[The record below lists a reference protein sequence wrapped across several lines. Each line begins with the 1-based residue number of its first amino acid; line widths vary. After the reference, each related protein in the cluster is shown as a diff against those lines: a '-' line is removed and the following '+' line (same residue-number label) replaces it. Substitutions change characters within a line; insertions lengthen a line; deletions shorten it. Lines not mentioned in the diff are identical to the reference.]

1 MTRARSALWLVFAVS
16 VAAAIACGPKPP
28 PPPPARPS
36 LDPGASPSG
45 TGTPDPRLKQLDIAR
60 VEPDPV
66 KRAEKL
72 AAIAK
77 GAPPSDPVARAA
89 RVALVRTW
97 ALAGK
102 LDEMHK
108 AAGDLE
114 IADDSEG
121 ADLLNVMAYAYADA
135 GKSLE
140 RAHQYSQRALEV
152 VLSLRRPDG
161 MPAESWKRQIAAV
174 IAAYRDTLGWVLFKG
189 GDFRGA
195 VREIRQ
201 AAEVLPDDPT
211 INWHLGQA
219 LLAAGKP
226 ADAITALVRSAVGE
240 GDESAPAKALAL
252 GSAEKAGLTAADI
265 EKKVV
270 DARAAL
276 EAKVKAAAVAKT
288 LIEEPKELTS
298 VDASGAPVRIDAAKE
313 KKPVLLL
320 FWASF
325 STPSV
330 KALRALA
337 TRPDAASSRL
347 VTVSLDRDPAAATA
361 AVREVGLAALP
372 ALDPEGKE
380 AEAFQVRGLPTVLV
394 LDTQGRVRYRN
405 EGMGPGYEIQL
416 KAQLESLSGEEK

>member
-1 MTRARSALWLVFAVS
+1 MTRARSALWVVFAVS

-195 VREIRQ
+195 VREIGQ
-201 AAEVLPDDPT
+201 SADVLPDDPT

-226 ADAITALVRSAVGE
+226 ADAIAALVRSAVGE

-252 GSAEKAGLTAADI
+252 ASAEKAGLTAADI

-276 EAKVKAAAVAKT
+276 EAKVKAAATAKRLT
-288 LIEEPKELTS
+288 EEPKELTS
-298 VDASGAPVRIDAAKE
+298 ADASGADYRAELVCFENRGLFPEQLEIGMAFEGLPEGAATPDMPADAIYVVTE
-313 KKPVLLL
+313 IYPSHVVLDGNHPLAGL
-320 FWASF
+320 
-325 STPSV
+325 
-330 KALRALA
+330 ALRLQMKVCDV
-337 TRPDAASSRL
+337 RAASEEEIGARS
-347 VTVSLDRDPAAATA
+347 VGSGPASLFDSAGANR
-361 AVREVGLAALP
+361 
-372 ALDPEGKE
+372 
-380 AEAFQVRGLPTVLV
+380 Q
-394 LDTQGRVRYRN
+394 
-405 EGMGPGYEIQL
+405 IH
-416 KAQLESLSGEEK
+416 

>member
-1 MTRARSALWLVFAVS
+1 MRRVRSSLLLVVVLVVSTAAV
-16 VAAAIACGPKPP
+16 IACGPRPP

-36 LDPGASPSG
+36 LDPGVSPS
-45 TGTPDPRLKQLDIAR
+45 GTPDPRLKLLEIAR
-60 VEPDPV
+60 VEPDPD
-66 KRAEKL
+66 KRAAKL
-72 AAIAK
+72 SAIAK
-77 GAPPSDPVARAA
+77 GAPPSDHVARSA

-97 ALAGK
+97 AVAGR
-102 LDEMHK
+102 LEEMHK
-108 AAGDLE
+108 AAGELE

-135 GKSLE
+135 GKNLE

-152 VLSLRRPDG
+152 VLSLRRPDA
-161 MPAESWKRQIAAV
+161 MAADTWKRQMAAV

-189 GDFRGA
+189 GDHRGA
-195 VREIRQ
+195 CREIGQ

-211 INWHLGQA
+211 INWHYGQA

-226 ADAITALVRSAVGE
+226 ADAIAALARSAVGE
-240 GDESAPAKALAL
+240 GDESAAAKALAL
-252 GSAEKAGLTAADI
+252 GAAEKAGLTAPDV
-265 EKKVV
+265 EKKIV

-276 EAKVKAAAVAKT
+276 ETKVRAAAVAKPRT
-288 LIEEPKELTS
+288 EEPKELS
-298 VDASGAPVRIDAAKE
+298 SADASGAPVRIAAAAG

-325 STPSV
+325 SSPSV
-330 KALRALA
+330 KVLRLLA
-337 TRPDAASSRL
+337 GPDKASRL
-347 VTVSLDRDPAAATA
+347 VTVSLDRDPAAASNA
-361 AVREVGLAALP
+361 AREAGLEALP

-416 KAQLESLSGEEK
+416 KAQLESLLGEEK

>member
-1 MTRARSALWLVFAVS
+1 MTMRVRSVLFLCVLVGLP
-16 VAAAIACGPKPP
+16 AAIACGPKPP
-28 PPPPARPS
+28 LPPPARPS

-45 TGTPDPRLKQLDIAR
+45 TPDPRLKRLEIAK
-60 VEPDPV
+60 VEPDTL
-66 KRAEKL
+66 KRAEML
-72 AAIAK
+72 TAIAK
-77 GAPPSDPVARAA
+77 GAPPSDHVARAA

-97 ALAGK
+97 AIAGR

-108 AAGDLE
+108 AAGELE

-135 GKSLE
+135 GKNLD

-152 VLSLRRPDG
+152 VLSLRRPDAL
-161 MPAESWKRQIAAV
+161 PAEAWKRQIAAV

-211 INWHLGQA
+211 IQWHLGQA
-219 LLAAGKP
+219 LLSAEKP

-240 GDESAPAKALAL
+240 GDESAAAKTLAL
-252 GSAEKAGLTAADI
+252 GSAEKAGLTATDV
-265 EKKVV
+265 EKKITE
-270 DARAAL
+270 ARASL
-276 EAKVKAAAVAKT
+276 EARVKAAAVAKPLT
-288 LIEEPKELTS
+288 EEARELTTS
-298 VDASGAPVRIDAAKE
+298 DASGTPVRLAGIG
-313 KKPVLLL
+313 KPSLVL

-330 KALRALA
+330 KVLRGLA
-337 TRPDAASSRL
+337 ARADPASSPL
-347 VTVSLDRDPAAATA
+347 VTVSLDRDPTA
-361 AVREVGLAALP
+361 ASKVAREIGLTTLP
-372 ALDPEGKE
+372 ALDPESKD
-380 AEAFQVRGLPTVLV
+380 AETFSVRGLPTLLV
-394 LDTQGRVRYRN
+394 LDGQGRVRYRN
-405 EGMGPGYEIQL
+405 EGMGPGYEIQW